1 MISGKILG
9 IITIKVRTSSVKKN
23 FQLTHSQEDNQDILY
38 NMSSGQLGAV
48 SLSFLLCMHQ
58 VYAKYQSLSVLP
70 IDNHAGHRHV
80 AGTGWRPERHV
91 FLLTSPL
98 NKLKF
103 AQVPL

>member
-1 MISGKILG
+1 MSGG
-9 IITIKVRTSSVKKN
+9 
-23 FQLTHSQEDNQDILY
+23 H
-38 NMSSGQLGAV
+38 
-48 SLSFLLCMHQ
+48 H
-58 VYAKYQSLSVLP
+58 
-70 IDNHAGHRHV
+70 HAGHRHV